1 MADDLSCDSYDIYDL
16 RERLSRLS
24 EISSKSL
31 KILNQTEL
39 ADFGHISN
47 QISTLYGTDGYNLLH
62 NEIISHFPLN
72 INVIPGTIGGY
83 FLGCTS
89 SSGFKYGSEC
99 SMPCLTGAPSVQES
113 IDYQKCSKTVLL
125 APFDEGY
132 NFTILSIGESE
143 PDTALIYI
151 TPPFHGFNDDEI
163 KDLENKGIKNII
175 KSYYD
180 DATNEY
186 SISTPSLINDIPRRK
201 KETQLENTYFTNT
214 KPLDTAV
221 TASNSSKV
229 IHIVLLLI
237 FLGLS
242 GYLIYRWK
250 NKNNLKK

>member
-1 MADDLSCDSYDIYDL
+1 MADDLSCDSYDIYEL

-24 EISSKSL
+24 EISTKSL

-39 ADFGHISN
+39 SDFGHISN

-62 NEIISHFPLN
+62 KEIVSHFPLN

-99 SMPCLTGAPSVQES
+99 SMPCLTGAPSIQES

-125 APFDEGY
+125 APFDDGY
-132 NFTILSIGESE
+132 SFTTLSTGESE
-143 PDTALIYI
+143 ADIAIIYI
-151 TPPFHGFNDDEI
+151 TPPFHGFNDEEI

-175 KSYYD
+175 ISYYD
-180 DATNEY
+180 DNTNEY
-186 SISTPSLINDIPRRK
+186 SISTPCIINEVPRRQT
-201 KETQLENTYFTNT
+201 ETQDKNNYIMNNEVVNIELSDT
-214 KPLDTAV
+214 KS
-221 TASNSSKV
+221 SNV

-250 NKNNLKK
+250 NKKNI